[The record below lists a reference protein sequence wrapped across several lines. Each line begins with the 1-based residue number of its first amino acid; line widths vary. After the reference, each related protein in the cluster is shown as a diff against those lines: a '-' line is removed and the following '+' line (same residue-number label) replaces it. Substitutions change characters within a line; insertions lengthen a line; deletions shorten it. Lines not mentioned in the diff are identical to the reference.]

1 MAASHKHCL
10 VYAPYSLNGRGPGES
25 CASILSGF
33 APQRMATDL
42 FIGRTR
48 KSLPDNIRIHQS
60 LAPIIRKAPWRLV
73 SRMALESLDRVFAKA
88 IRAAKPAD
96 TIAYFWPDPPVHL
109 VELARQQGLITVRE
123 MINSACATAGPILDA
138 AYARLELPTTMHP
151 VSPEK
156 ISQENKELSSYDFFF
171 ASNPEVES
179 SLIRLGV
186 QPDQILSTT
195 FGWNPSR
202 FAHSVPVK
210 RIGRGVR
217 LLYVGLVGVR
227 KGVPELLE
235 AWERADV
242 EGELLL
248 AGTVEPE
255 IADIVARHVAGG
267 RVRQLG
273 FIEDIGALYLG
284 SDIFAFPTL
293 EEGGPQVTYEAAG
306 CGLPI
311 ITTPMGAARLVAT
324 GVTGIVVAPGEVSEL
339 ADAIWLLAQ
348 RADLRRAYGTAAK
361 AAAVEFDYKTVGAQ
375 RCELLG
381 GLTPID
387 APS

>member
-1 MAASHKHCL
+1 MAASYKHCL

-25 CASILSGF
+25 CASILNGF
-33 APQRMATDL
+33 ARQRMATEL

-48 KSLPDNIRIHQS
+48 KSLSDDIQLHQS
-60 LAPIIRKAPWRLV
+60 LPPVIRKAPWRLV
-73 SRMALESLDRVFAKA
+73 SHMALESLDRAFAKA
-88 IRAAKPAD
+88 IREAKPAE
-96 TIAYFWPDPPVHL
+96 TIAYFWPDPPADL
-109 VELARQQGLITVRE
+109 VELAHQHGLVTVRE

-138 AYARLELPTTMHP
+138 AYARLDLPTTMHP
-151 VSPEK
+151 VSPTK
-156 ISQENKELSSYDFFF
+156 ISQENQELAQYDFFF

-179 SLIRLGV
+179 SLIQLGIRR
-186 QPDQILSTT
+186 DQILSTT

-202 FAHSVPVK
+202 FASSVPAK
-210 RIGRGVR
+210 RVERGVR
-217 LLYVGLVGVR
+217 ILYVGLVGVR

-248 AGTVEPE
+248 AGEVEPE
-255 IADIVARHVAGG
+255 IAHVVARHVAGG

-273 FIEDIGALYLG
+273 FVEDIGALYLG

-324 GVTGIVVAPGEVSEL
+324 GVTGVVVNPGAVSEL
-339 ADAIWLLAQ
+339 ADALRLLAQ
-348 RADLRRAYGTAAK
+348 RADLRRAYGAAAK
-361 AAAVEFDYKTVGAQ
+361 AGAAHFEYPRVAAR
-375 RCELLG
+375 RCDLLR
-381 GLTPID
+381 GLTQ
-387 APS
+387 